1 MVSEPTLFAPRRRAG
16 VTLIELL
23 TVVAIITILFL
34 VAIPILIGNPD
45 QRQLRSAADLFTA
58 DLRYARSLAQSESSR
73 VFIVFDTSVDSTQ
86 IELPWVDQDLD
97 GQNDLALGDTVYNL
111 GTMVIPPLNPGVGRI
126 SQRYYIIQE
135 KERTFPGDALLR
147 EIESRINAI
156 RFSTGTSTPQKV
168 AQVEAFLNTTY
179 LAGGDPRISF
189 VGKLPAIA
197 MRPDL
202 TVGELKEWLSTRVGT
217 PFTYLDLFNDYRL
230 FESLSPADQATVLP
244 PTEPQY
250 PRKAE
255 DVFPASGPV
264 DLATA
269 QGDGLTDTNLES
281 WPLLATPFV
290 PVEFDPSTG
299 QGTLR
304 SYLDAFCP
312 TSPVDHPMCILG
324 DNSFYDPAFY
334 ANPANQ
340 TAKVFLTNSVESVL
354 AMKRKDDGSPMADF
368 TDNPFTDGRPNPT
381 VVDYDPAVDNP
392 ELNDPVVDYQLVR
405 ERKLGRKVYL
415 MNPFRNLYLIGYQS
429 DWTDPTGWRLFSPQF
444 LQYAL
449 VWFPDGTL
457 HTMAWTWNP
466 TPFPPDGT
474 GIPKFY
480 GQMFGDWVEV
490 SSSLELLPRTIFMVT
505 ESAVEFAGVDALGD
519 TPIKGPANYVARI
532 DVGSEAS
539 QRQAN
544 AVRIAIWPLN
554 GQQQVDHYTPNDGP
568 NRIFQL
574 PSPSNSAG
582 PIVGVVDPFR
592 AGNLDLSVTD
602 INVVRSEGF
611 NQNYLVP

>member
-1 MVSEPTLFAPRRRAG
+1 MVSEPTRSAPRLRAG

-34 VAIPILIGNPD
+34 VAIPILIGNPE

-58 DLRYARSLAQSESSR
+58 DIRYARSLAQSESSR

-86 IELPWVDQDLD
+86 IELPWLDQNLD
-97 GQNDLALGDTVYNL
+97 GQNDLTATDPVLTS
-111 GTMVIPPLNPGVGRI
+111 GTMVVPPLNPGVGRV

-147 EIESRINAI
+147 EIENRINAI

-179 LAGGDPRISF
+179 LASGDPRIAF

-230 FESLSPADQATVLP
+230 FATLSAADQATVLP
-244 PTEPQY
+244 PIEPQY
-250 PRKAE
+250 PRKAD
-255 DVFPASGPV
+255 DVFPAGGPV

-269 QGDGLTDTNLES
+269 QGDGLPDTNLES
-281 WPLLATPFV
+281 WPLIASPMRLSGL
-290 PVEFDPSTG
+290 DPNTG
-299 QGTLR
+299 VASLSF

-312 TSPVDHPMCILG
+312 TTPNSHPLCVAGENTL
-324 DNSFYDPAFY
+324 YDPAFY
-334 ANPANQ
+334 TAPENQ
-340 TAKVFLTNSVESVL
+340 SVKVFLVNSVESIL

-368 TDNPFTDGRPNPT
+368 TDNPFTDGRPNPV
-381 VVDYDPAVDNP
+381 VVDYNSAVDNP
-392 ELNDPVVDYQLVR
+392 ELKDPVVDYQLVR
-405 ERKLGRKVYL
+405 ERRLGRKVYL
-415 MNPFRNLYLIGYQS
+415 MNPFRNLYLTGYQADLS
-429 DWTDPTGWRLFSPQF
+429 DPAGWRLFSPQF

-480 GQMFGDWVEV
+480 GQVFGDWVEV
-490 SSSLELLPRTIFMVT
+490 SSSLELAPRTIFMVT
-505 ESAVEFAGVDALGD
+505 ESAVEFAGVDAFD
-519 TPIKGPANYVARI
+519 TAPAVGQAARI
-532 DVGSEAS
+532 DVASEAS
-539 QRQAN
+539 QRNAN
-544 AVRIAIWPLN
+544 AIRIAIWPLN
-554 GQQQVDHYTPNDGP
+554 GQQQVDHYTPNDGS

-574 PSPSNSAG
+574 PPPSSSAG
-582 PIVGVVDPFR
+582 PAGAVVDPFR
-592 AGNLDLSVTD
+592 AGNMDLSVTD
-602 INVVRSEGF
+602 INVVRSVGF